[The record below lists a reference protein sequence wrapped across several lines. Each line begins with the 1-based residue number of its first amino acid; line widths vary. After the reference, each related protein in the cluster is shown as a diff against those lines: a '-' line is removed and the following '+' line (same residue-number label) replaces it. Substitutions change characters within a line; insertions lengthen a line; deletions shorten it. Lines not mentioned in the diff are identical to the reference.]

1 MNIWRIIWAEIRY
14 RKLNFGLAVVA
25 VAIATGCTVGVIF
38 LLRLHDLSTHRLLE
52 ERRAEI
58 ERRGELLQDDM
69 RKISKGLGYNILILP
84 AGQNLADVY
93 AEGYAEKTMPENYA
107 RRLAEMKSIRTIEHL
122 LPALEQKVEWPE
134 FKRTVIVTG
143 IRGEIPFVGRQAK
156 GPILTPVAEGTMV
169 LGYELHHQ
177 LQLKTGDK
185 VTFMGKSYQVAATY
199 PQRGN
204 KDDITLWIPLPD
216 AQQLFK
222 KEGRINAIWALNC
235 NCFSDDMLGEV
246 RGEMAKCLP
255 DTQVIQLA
263 DKATA
268 RADAR
273 KSAFQEA
280 TTALEEENRARNTW
294 RHQAETFASILV
306 PIVVIGSGVWIG
318 LLALVNA
325 RDRRSEIG
333 ILRAIGV
340 KGNTI
345 AAVFLAKAA
354 LIGLIG
360 AVAGCVLGV
369 GAAEVYSRFSAQASA
384 LPLGQMFSLD
394 LWLLVLAVIVCAP
407 LLCTIAAWLP
417 AQFAAQLDPASV
429 LREE

>member
-1 MNIWRIIWAEIRY
+1 
-14 RKLNFGLAVVA
+14 
-25 VAIATGCTVGVIF
+25 
-38 LLRLHDLSTHRLLE
+38 
-52 ERRAEI
+52 
-58 ERRGELLQDDM
+58 
-69 RKISKGLGYNILILP
+69 
-84 AGQNLADVY
+84 
-93 AEGYAEKTMPENYA
+93 MPENYA

-143 IRGEIPFVGRQAK
+143 IRGEVPFVGRQAK

-369 GAAEVYSRFSAQASA
+369 GVAEVYSRFSAQASA
-384 LPLGQMFSLD
+384 LPLSQMFPVD

>member
-14 RKLNFGLAVVA
+14 RRLNFGLAVAA
-25 VAIATGCTVGVIF
+25 VAIAAGCTVGVVF

-58 ERRGELLQDDM
+58 EKRGEQLQDDM
-69 RKISKGLGYNILILP
+69 RVISKGLGYNILILP

-93 AEGYAEKTMPENYA
+93 AEGYAQKTMPEDYV
-107 RRLAEMKSIRTIEHL
+107 RRLSEMKTVKVIEHL

-134 FKRTVIVTG
+134 LKRTVIVTG
-143 IRGEIPFVGRQAK
+143 IRGEVPFVGRQAK
-156 GPILTPVAEGTMV
+156 APIFTPVPEGSMV

-177 LQLKTGDK
+177 LQLKEGSE
-185 VTFMGKSYQVAATY
+185 VTFMGRRYRVAATY

-204 KDDITLWIPLPD
+204 KDDITLWIPLKD
-216 AQQLFK
+216 AQQLLK
-222 KEGRINAIWALNC
+222 KEGQINAIWALNC
-235 NCFSDDMLGEV
+235 NCFSTDMLGEV
-246 RGEMAKCLP
+246 RADMAKALP
-255 DTQVIQLA
+255 DTQVILLA
-263 DKATA
+263 DKAVA
-268 RADAR
+268 RAEAR

-280 TTALEEENRARNTW
+280 AAALDAEKQTRAAW
-294 RHQAETFASILV
+294 RRQVEAFGSILV
-306 PIVVIGSGVWIG
+306 PIVVIGSGVWIA
-318 LLALVNA
+318 LLALGNA

-340 KGNTI
+340 KGKTI

-354 LIGLIG
+354 LIGIIG

-369 GAAEVYSRFSAQASA
+369 GAAAIYSRAGGQASA
-384 LPLGQMFSLD
+384 LPLGQMFSLEF
-394 LWLLVLAVIVCAP
+394 WLLALAVMVCAP

-429 LREE
+429 LRKV